1 MAMSTPA
8 DLKYSQSHEW
18 VRTEADGTATV
29 GITFHAQEQLGDI
42 VFVQY
47 PEVGRSLG
55 RGEECGVI
63 ESVKAAADIYSPLSG
78 EVIAINDQLDTS
90 PQSINEDA
98 YGAWI
103 FKLKLSDP
111 AEVAGLL
118 DAAAYEKVA
127 EADKE

>member
-1 MAMSTPA
+1 MTPA
-8 DLKYSQSHEW
+8 QLKYTQSHEW
-18 VRTEADGTATV
+18 VRIEDDGTASI

-47 PEVGRSLG
+47 PELGRSLAQG
-55 RGEECGVI
+55 DECGVI
-63 ESVKAAADIYSPLSG
+63 ESVKAAGDLFSPPSG
-78 EVIAINDQLDTS
+78 EVVAINEQLETA

-103 FKLKLSDP
+103 FRLRLSDP
-111 AEVAGLL
+111 SEAAGLL

-127 EADKE
+127 EADKA

>member
-1 MAMSTPA
+1 MHTPA
-8 DLKYSQSHEW
+8 DLKYTRSHEW
-18 VRTEADGTATV
+18 VRIDADGTATI

-47 PEVGRSLG
+47 PEAGRSL
-55 RGEECGVI
+55 RQGEECGVI
-63 ESVKAAADIYSPLSG
+63 ESVKAAADMYAPLSG
-78 EVIAINDQLDTS
+78 EVIAINDSLDTA
-90 PQSINEDA
+90 PQGINEDA

-103 FKLKLSDP
+103 FKLKLADP
-111 AEVAGLL
+111 GEVAGLL

>member
-1 MAMSTPA
+1 MSTPA
-8 DLKYSQSHEW
+8 DLKYTRSHEW

-29 GITFHAQEQLGDI
+29 GITAHAQEQLGDI

-47 PEVGRSLG
+47 PEVGRALAQ
-55 RGEECGVI
+55 GEECGVI
-63 ESVKAAADIYSPLSG
+63 ESVKAAADIYAPVSG
-78 EVIAINDQLDTS
+78 EVVAINQQLDTA

-118 DAAAYEKVA
+118 DAAGYEAVA
-127 EADKE
+127 AADQE

>member
-1 MAMSTPA
+1 MSTPA
-8 DLKYSQSHEW
+8 ELKYSQSHEW
-18 VRTEADGTATV
+18 VRAEDDGTATI

-47 PEVGRSLG
+47 PEVGRKLAQ
-55 RGEECGVI
+55 GEECGVI

-78 EVIAINDQLDTS
+78 EVVAINEQLDTA
-90 PQSINEDA
+90 PQHINEDA

-103 FKLKLSDP
+103 FKLKVSEP
-111 AEVAGLL
+111 AELDGLL
-118 DAAAYEKVA
+118 DAAAYQKIA

>member
-1 MAMSTPA
+1 MAMSTPT

-18 VRTEADGTATV
+18 VRAEADGTATV

-47 PEVGRSLG
+47 PEVGRNLG
-55 RGEECGVI
+55 QGEECGVI

-103 FKLKLSDP
+103 FKLKLSNPD
-111 AEVAGLL
+111 EVAGLL
-118 DAAAYEKVA
+118 DAAAYERVA

>member
-1 MAMSTPA
+1 MTPA
-8 DLKYSQSHEW
+8 ELKYSQSHEW
-18 VRTEADGTATV
+18 VRIEADGTATI

-47 PEVGRSLG
+47 PEVGRTLAQ
-55 RGEECGVI
+55 GEECGVI

-78 EVIAINDQLDTS
+78 EVVAINEQLETT
-90 PQSINEDA
+90 PQAINEDA

-103 FKLKLSDP
+103 FRLRPSQP
-111 AEVAGLL
+111 AEIDGLL

-127 EADKE
+127 AADAA